1 MSRKNYPTDLTDE
14 EWSRIEELFQVS
26 YVKGGRPLKHSKRE
40 ILDAIFMYYVLGV
53 SGDICRTTFQFGRQ
67 YEICPLAMVLFLL
80 LFCTLETLVFI
91 SFPPIILIDILE
103 IILT

>member
-40 ILDAIFMYYVLGV
+40 ISDAIL
-53 SGDICRTTFQFGRQ
+53 T
-67 YEICPLAMVLFLL
+67 YEASPQIVKSI
-80 LFCTLETLVFI
+80 TSWNWIVN
-91 SFPPIILIDILE
+91 PINSILKDY
-103 IILT
+103 